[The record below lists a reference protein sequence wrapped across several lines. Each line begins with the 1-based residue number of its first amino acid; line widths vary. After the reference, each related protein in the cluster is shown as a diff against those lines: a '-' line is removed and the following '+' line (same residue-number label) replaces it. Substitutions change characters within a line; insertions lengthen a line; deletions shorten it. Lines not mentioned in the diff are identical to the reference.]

1 MTEPLFTKENFKF
14 FVRELIKLG
23 SNQNSYFSLKR
34 ILVIH
39 GWIIAQ
45 WGLIM
50 WAIHNWNTT
59 DYVGIIAWSAVN
71 LGTNLATI
79 TSIQK
84 EKRDLK
90 TENEIPAN

>member
-1 MTEPLFTKENFKF
+1 MTAPLFTKDNFKF

-23 SNQNSYFSLKR
+23 SSQKSYFSLKR

-71 LGTNLATI
+71 LGSNLATI

-84 EKRDLK
+84 EKR
-90 TENEIPAN
+90 EIKKDETTA

>member
-1 MTEPLFTKENFKF
+1 MKEPLFTIENLKF
-14 FVRELIKLG
+14 FIVELLKLA
-23 SNQNSYFSLKR
+23 SNKKSYFSLKR

-50 WAIHNWNTT
+50 WALHNWNTV
-59 DYVGIIAWSAVN
+59 DYLGIIAWSAVN
-71 LGTNLATI
+71 LGSNLATI

-84 EKRDLK
+84 EKREIRNED
-90 TENEIPAN
+90 EIPA

>member
-1 MTEPLFTKENFKF
+1 MKEPLFTKENFKF
-14 FVRELIKLG
+14 FVVELIKLG
-23 SNQNSYFSLKR
+23 SSKKSYFSLKR

-50 WAIHNWNTT
+50 WALHNWNTV
-59 DYVGIIAWSAVN
+59 DYAGIIAWSAVN

-84 EKRDLK
+84 EKR
-90 TENEIPAN
+90 EIKLEDGTAN

>member
-1 MTEPLFTKENFKF
+1 MKEPLFTKENFKF
-14 FVRELIKLG
+14 FIVELIKLG
-23 SNQNSYFSLKR
+23 SNKSSYFRLKR

-50 WAIHNWNTT
+50 WLCHNWNTV

-84 EKRDLK
+84 EKREIR
-90 TENEIPAN
+90 TEDGATT